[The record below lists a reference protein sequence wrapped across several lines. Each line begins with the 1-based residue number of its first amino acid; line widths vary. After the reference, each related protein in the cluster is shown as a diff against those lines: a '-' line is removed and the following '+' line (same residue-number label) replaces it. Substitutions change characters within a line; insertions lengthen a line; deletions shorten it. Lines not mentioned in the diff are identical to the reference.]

1 MVILL
6 QVKLCWTDH
15 WHLILTITARF
26 YVLVRLLLLIQQHL
40 ISGQKASTQ
49 SVLPRG
55 TLLSYTIYICSLMF
69 TSANMLLSKNTPVM
83 FTGSFAQ
90 LKGVAYLR
98 KTQLLWLMMLR
109 MKILNI
115 STSVVLSL
123 IQEGEDSQRYKY
135 NLLAFILMQ
144 FLF

>member
-1 MVILL
+1 
-6 QVKLCWTDH
+6 
-15 WHLILTITARF
+15 
-26 YVLVRLLLLIQQHL
+26 
-40 ISGQKASTQ
+40 
-49 SVLPRG
+49 
-55 TLLSYTIYICSLMF
+55 MF

-123 IQEGEDSQRYKY
+123 IQEGEDS
-135 NLLAFILMQ
+135 
-144 FLF
+144 